1 LKVYFISGLGADSR
15 VFKHIQLPPGFQ
27 PVYLEWIKPLGNE
40 SLARYALR
48 LSEGINSSERFALV
62 GLSLG
67 GMIATEIA
75 KLYVP
80 EQVVLISSIPSA
92 HCLPGYYLLGGK
104 LNLHKLIPIGVFKKA
119 SFIKRFF
126 TAETSGDK
134 KLIREMIQHCD
145 AAFIRWG
152 MQAILT
158 WKNTDIP
165 ERLIHIHGS
174 QDFILPKRF
183 TKATHV
189 IPRGGHLMIMT
200 HAAEINAIL
209 ENTLRQ
215 PAGAAV

>member
-1 LKVYFISGLGADSR
+1 MKVYFISGLGADSR
-15 VFKHIQLPPGFQ
+15 VFKHIHLPPGFH
-27 PVYLEWIKPLGNE
+27 PVYLEWIKPLNRE
-40 SLARYALR
+40 SLASYALR
-48 LSEGINSSERFALV
+48 LSAGINPAEPFALV

-67 GMIATEIA
+67 GMIATEMA

-80 EQVVLISSIPSA
+80 EQVIIISSVPSVLS
-92 HCLPGYYLLGGK
+92 LPRYYLIGGR
-104 LNLHKLIPIGVFKKA
+104 LNLHKIIPVSFFKKA

-145 AAFIRWG
+145 TEFIRWG
-152 MQAILT
+152 MQAIVT

-165 ERLIHIHGS
+165 KRLIHIHGS

-183 TKATHV
+183 AKATHV
-189 IPRGGHLMIMT
+189 ISRGGHLMVMT

-209 ENTLRQ
+209 EKTLKQ
-215 PAGAAV
+215 SAAATM